1 MFLCRNKQKVVL
13 AVALL
18 FLVFSG
24 AGAMRE
30 SLAAVEGKAFAQE
43 DAFPDYPDDITRV
56 YFLTDARELMALPFE
71 VAVSSLTEKAA
82 TKSNLMGHVELKGE
96 RAETVIT
103 NPQPRFYVFV
113 QEDVNPPPQFLIRL
127 TDRKGARRFTAV
139 TEKGKGG
146 FSPLSTE
153 AIKLHYRLLTRVPV
167 SAGSGG
173 AVIYVLYV
181 ELRAQGPLAPGEY
194 AIVGNDLANT
204 ATFRIP
210 AASDK

>member
-1 MFLCRNKQKVVL
+1 V
-13 AVALL
+13 
-18 FLVFSG
+18 
-24 AGAMRE
+24 RE
-30 SLAAVEGKAFAQE
+30 SIASVEGKSFAQE

-56 YFLTDARELMALPFE
+56 YFLTDAHALVALPFE
-71 VAVSSLTEKAA
+71 VAVSSLPTKAA
-82 TKSNLMGHVELKGE
+82 TKSNLMGRVELKGE
-96 RAETVIT
+96 RAATVIT

-127 TDRKGARRFTAV
+127 TRRKGARRFAAV
-139 TEKGKGG
+139 TEKGKSG
-146 FSPLSTE
+146 FLPLSTE

-173 AVIYVLYV
+173 IIYVLYV
-181 ELRAQGPLAPGEY
+181 ELRVLSPLAPGEY

-210 AASDK
+210 AMPDK

>member
-1 MFLCRNKQKVVL
+1 MSAQHQNYQKVVL
-13 AVALL
+13 VVALL
-18 FLVFSG
+18 LLFFSAIG
-24 AGAMRE
+24 AVRE
-30 SLAAVEGKAFAQE
+30 SIASVEGKGFAQE
-43 DAFPDYPDDITRV
+43 EAFPDYPDDITRV
-56 YFLTDARELMALPFE
+56 YFLTDGHELIALPFE
-71 VAVSSLTEKAA
+71 VAVSSLSEKGV

-113 QEDVNPPPQFLIRL
+113 QEDVNPPPQFLIHL
-127 TDRKGARRFTAV
+127 TGRKGARRFTGV
-139 TEKGKGG
+139 TGKGKGE

-153 AIKLHYRLLTRVPV
+153 AIKLGYRLLTRVPV
-167 SAGSGG
+167 STDSG
-173 AVIYVLYV
+173 AIIYVLYV
-181 ELRAQGPLAPGEY
+181 ELRVLSPLAPGEY